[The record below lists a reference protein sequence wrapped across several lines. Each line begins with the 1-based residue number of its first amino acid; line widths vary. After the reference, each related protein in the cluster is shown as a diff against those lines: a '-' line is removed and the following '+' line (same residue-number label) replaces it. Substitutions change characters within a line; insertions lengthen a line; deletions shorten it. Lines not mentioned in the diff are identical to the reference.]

1 MITVLGLGR
10 MGAAIAG
17 AFLNSGY
24 ATTVWNRSADK
35 ADPLLARGARKAAD
49 VAAAVADN
57 DILLVC
63 VLDYPALYE
72 VLEPVRDNLSGKVL
86 VNLTSGLPSEARA
99 AADWARGLGLRY
111 LDGTVLAVPPAVG
124 QPQTQLFY
132 AGDRQVYRECESVL
146 GALGSPV
153 YFGADP
159 GSAAQYDLALLGIL
173 WATLT
178 SALQGFALTGSGER
192 LLPFVESWLTNVVL
206 PSIRGA
212 AKQVDSGDYGG
223 AVSTVS
229 LNAHG
234 LAKIIQAGREQGIAP
249 DLMAPIKEFLDRRLA
264 DGFGQDSLASIVEV
278 IRNPDAPRPAGP
290 VRRR

>member
-1 MITVLGLGR
+1 MLGLGR

-17 AFLNSGY
+17 AFLDSGY

-35 ADPLLARGARKAAD
+35 ADTLVECGALKAAD
-49 VAAAVADN
+49 LAAAVAEN
-57 DILLVC
+57 DIILVC

-72 VLEPVRDNLSGKVL
+72 LLEPVRETLSGKVL

-111 LDGTVLAVPPAVG
+111 LDGAVLAVPPAVG

-132 AGDRQVYRECESVL
+132 AGEQQVYRDCAEVL
-146 GALGSPV
+146 GALGTSV

-192 LLPFVESWLTNVVL
+192 LLPFAESWLTNVVL

-234 LAKIIQAGREQGIAP
+234 LAKMIQAGREQGIAS
-249 DLMAPIKEFLDRRLA
+249 DLMTPIKEFLDRRLA

-278 IRNPDAPRPAGP
+278 IRNPGAPRPAGP
-290 VRRR
+290 VRHR